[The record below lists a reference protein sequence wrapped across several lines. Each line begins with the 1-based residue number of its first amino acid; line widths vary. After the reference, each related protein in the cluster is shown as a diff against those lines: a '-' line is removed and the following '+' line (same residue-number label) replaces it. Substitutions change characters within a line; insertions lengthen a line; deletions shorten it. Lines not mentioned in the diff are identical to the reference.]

1 MPALPP
7 PHAAPPPAVARQRLQ
22 QRLLLGLTLDE
33 RPFDTAGAALG
44 MEGDAVIDLLRQW
57 VGQGR
62 IACIG
67 LVWDGPPP
75 PPADALDE
83 DLLAAC
89 ASGLPLLRQP
99 WEALGAMLGVPAS
112 QVQARLGEWRQSG
125 RLLRIA
131 AVPVPP
137 LPPAP

>member
-1 MPALPP
+1 MPALPLP
-7 PHAAPPPAVARQRLQ
+7 DAPPPPAVARQRLL
-22 QRLLLGLTLDE
+22 QRLQLGLTLDD

-67 LVWDGPPP
+67 LVFSDAGPPA
-75 PPADALDE
+75 ADALDE
-83 DLLAAC
+83 ALRAAC
-89 ASGLPLLRQP
+89 ISGLPLLRRP
-99 WEALGAMLGVPAS
+99 WEALGAMLGVPAGD
-112 QVQARLGEWRQSG
+112 VQARLAGWLQSG

-131 AVPVPP
+131 AVPA
-137 LPPAP
+137 PPAT

>member
-1 MPALPP
+1 MTALPLP
-7 PHAAPPPAVARQRLQ
+7 EASPSPAVARQRLLK
-22 QRLLLGLTLDE
+22 RLQLGLTLDD

-44 MEGDAVIDLLRQW
+44 LDGDAVIDLLRQW

-67 LVWDGPPP
+67 LVFAEPA
-75 PPADALDE
+75 PPATDALDE
-83 DLLAAC
+83 ALLAAC

-99 WEALGAMLGVPAS
+99 WEALGAMLGVPAG
-112 QVQARLGEWRQSG
+112 QVQARLADWLQSG

-131 AVPVPP
+131 AA
-137 LPPAP
+137 PASTAA